1 MKLPNGY
8 NAIGHRLCF
17 SACTGISSMLML
29 LMSLFLPTNALGVP
43 DLLTSGPHLGAS
55 NSEVLKA
62 AMPCRYPNTKMQSG
76 EIYQTLNQL

>member
-1 MKLPNGY
+1 
-8 NAIGHRLCF
+8 
-17 SACTGISSMLML
+17 ML
-29 LMSLFLPTNALGVP
+29 LMSLFLPANALGVP